1 MTDLQLGLLII
12 GAAAVG
18 GVLLYN
24 RRQERAA
31 RREAER
37 AFAAARGDVLLE
49 RSARRQEPRL
59 GGAQSVDYVIELGLA
74 RSMPEKLDQHWP
86 AVQRRFGRR
95 AVLSGADSA
104 VPRAALQ
111 IVSRDGVVSEAELL
125 EFRSQVET
133 LGAALGAAVSAP
145 EMRAALEAAR
155 ELDRVCAEADIQVAL
170 HVVGIPGKRIDSE
183 NQPFGIAERDDGL
196 TLTLDVAR
204 SADPQRG
211 FEAMVRA
218 ARQLAADGGRL
229 VDDNGRVLDER
240 AIAAIDAQL
249 QAVRH
254 SLAERGIEPG
264 SALAL
269 RLFS

>member
-1 MTDLQLGLLII
+1 MTDLQLGLLVI

-31 RREAER
+31 RRAAER

-49 RSARRQEPRL
+49 RGRRQEPRL
-59 GGAQSVDYVIELGLA
+59 GGAQTVDYVIELRLA
-74 RSMPEKLDQHWP
+74 HSMPAKLAEHWQ
-86 AVQRRFGRR
+86 ALQQRFGRR
-95 AVLSGADSA
+95 AALAGADSA
-104 VPRAALQ
+104 EPRAALQ

-125 EFRSQVET
+125 EFRSQVEA
-133 LGAALGAAVSAP
+133 LGAALGAALSAP

-155 ELDRVCAEADIQVAL
+155 ELDRICAEADIQVAL
-170 HVVGIPGKRIDSE
+170 HVVGPDVKRSAA
-183 NQPFGIAERDDGL
+183 GIAEGFEITERKDGL

-204 SADPQRG
+204 SADPRRG
-211 FEAMVRA
+211 FEAMARA
-218 ARQLAADGGRL
+218 ARQLAAEGGRL

-240 AIAAIDAQL
+240 AIAAIEAQL

-254 SLAERGIEPG
+254 TLVERGIEPG
-264 SALAL
+264 SALAQ